1 LIINTNGLIVLSIFL
16 ETLQTEIFNCKQ
28 TRINTDYI
36 MEQQS
41 TKRSRYIL
49 HIKFLLFAA
58 SLVPAL
64 VTGVLVYPEKIFT
77 IDWLLIITGLFLA
90 QAGGDYLYYYFTNN
104 HTDTDDSH
112 TKIFAGW
119 RPFFAERFK
128 RKKTPFVIGLLI
140 LHANVFIIGYFSA
153 VIGWKITVFA
163 IIGGFIAFFFTYF
176 MRKGFKELIVF
187 LAFGPLSMAG
197 AYLALT
203 QQLALLPILISI
215 PLGLLITVVAY
226 LKGAKI
232 KMSADGKNIISL
244 KLWLVKGMLIG
255 AFGSLVILIFARI
268 LPVHSILAFAGI
280 IPAILLYKKIKNDTT
295 TVPVYLSATIQS
307 ILTMVIVGFGIMA
320 GWILQFHFPVSM

>member
-1 LIINTNGLIVLSIFL
+1 MT
-16 ETLQTEIFNCKQ
+16 
-28 TRINTDYI
+28 
-36 MEQQS
+36 QQI

-49 HIKFLLFAA
+49 QIKFLLFAA

-64 VTGVLVYPEKIFT
+64 VTGVLVYPGNIFT

-128 RKKTPFVIGLLI
+128 RKKTPFVVGLLI

-163 IIGGFIAFFFTYF
+163 LIGGFIAFFFTF
-176 MRKGFKELIVF
+176 LMRMGLKEVIVF
-187 LAFGPLSMAG
+187 LTFGPLSMAG

-203 QQLALLPILISI
+203 KELALLPVLVSI

-232 KMSADGKNIISL
+232 KVSSDGENIVSL
-244 KLWLVKGMLIG
+244 KLWLIKGMLIG
-255 AFGSLVILIFARI
+255 AFASLAILIAAQL
-268 LPVHSILAFAGI
+268 LPIHSILAFAGV
-280 IPAILLYKKIKNDTT
+280 IPATVLYKKIKNNTT
-295 TVPVYLSATIQS
+295 AVPVYLSATIQS
-307 ILTMVIVGFGIMA
+307 ILTMIIVGLGIMA
-320 GWILQFHFPVSM
+320 GWILQFHFPFFM